1 MYRCTQL
8 SGLQLVHRGQSTPGE
23 IDLRRQCHRAR
34 PGESREP
41 RARQPLSATSA
52 SQLETLC
59 ERVELEMTSNAH
71 DSDAVR
77 KACLAG
83 YFYNTS
89 KLESTGSYRTIKQA
103 HTVHIHPSSSLFKE
117 AQESPPRWLLYHELV
132 FTSKE
137 YMRSV
142 LIIQGKWLVEIAP
155 HYYKSADIESAGGT
169 KKMPKNRGKQAE

>member
-1 MYRCTQL
+1 MDIVAAGKNYNK
-8 SGLQLVHRGQSTPGE
+8 V
-23 IDLRRQCHRAR
+23 RRAIC
-34 PGESREP
+34 
-41 RARQPLSATSA
+41 
-52 SQLETLC
+52 
-59 ERVELEMTSNAH
+59 
-71 DSDAVR
+71 
-77 KACLAG
+77 AG

-89 KLESTGSYRTIKQA
+89 KLESTGAYRTIKQA

-137 YMRSV
+137 YMRWV

-169 KKMPKNRGKQAE
+169 KKMPKSRGKQAES